1 MSGKTKPVLI
11 VGAGVAGEIVAEI
24 LSKSQ
29 SKDYMPV
36 GFIDDDPAK
45 QNLIL
50 YGLPVLGT
58 RKSIPALVSR
68 HHIEEIIIAIPSAAG
83 KVVAEMIEICH
94 QSKAH
99 LKILPGF
106 YDLITGKIKTSKIRN
121 IEVDDLLG
129 RDPVPLDME
138 EIAGY
143 LTDQVVLVTGAGGSI
158 GSELCRQVASF
169 SPRKI
174 ILLGRGENSIYE
186 IDLELNENFPALNFV
201 SEIGD
206 IRDLARMRQIL
217 SKHRP
222 HVVFHAAAH
231 KHVPFM
237 ERCPGEALK
246 NNVIGTLRLAESA
259 YRSGA
264 GTFVLVS
271 SDKAVKPASVMGA
284 TKRVAEMAVQ
294 YMNNKGNTRF
304 SAVRFGNVLGSRGS
318 VVPLFKRQIARG
330 GPLTITHPGM
340 VRYFMTT
347 VEAARL
353 VIQAGAQAKGGEI
366 FILDMG
372 EPVKIIDLAKN
383 LIRLSG
389 LEPEIDIPIRFTG
402 IRQGEK
408 LVEQLVGEDEEIIAT
423 KHERIFAV
431 SERGR
436 NFSRWAAFLQVLER
450 TDFNLEEQEIIALLQ
465 RALPDFKK

>member
-1 MSGKTKPVLI
+1 
-11 VGAGVAGEIVAEI
+11 
-24 LSKSQ
+24 
-29 SKDYMPV
+29 
-36 GFIDDDPAK
+36 
-45 QNLIL
+45 
-50 YGLPVLGT
+50 
-58 RKSIPALVSR
+58 
-68 HHIEEIIIAIPSAAG
+68 
-83 KVVAEMIEICH
+83 
-94 QSKAH
+94 
-99 LKILPGF
+99 
-106 YDLITGKIKTSKIRN
+106 
-121 IEVDDLLG
+121 
-129 RDPVPLDME
+129 
-138 EIAGY
+138 
-143 LTDQVVLVTGAGGSI
+143 
-158 GSELCRQVASF
+158 
-169 SPRKI
+169 
-174 ILLGRGENSIYE
+174 
-186 IDLELNENFPALNFV
+186 
-201 SEIGD
+201 
-206 IRDLARMRQIL
+206 
-217 SKHRP
+217 
-222 HVVFHAAAH
+222 
-231 KHVPFM
+231 
-237 ERCPGEALK
+237 
-246 NNVIGTLRLAESA
+246 
-259 YRSGA
+259 
-264 GTFVLVS
+264 
-271 SDKAVKPASVMGA
+271 MGA

-436 NFSRWAAFLQVLER
+436 NFSGWAAFLQALER